1 MWAVCFLLNADY
13 VKVFAAENKLMS
25 NIQVIHHRSDVIFE
39 DIYMNPT
46 WFRNALLEVPCLD
59 SS

>member
-13 VKVFAAENKLMS
+13 VKVFAAENKLMA
-25 NIQVIHHRSDVIFE
+25 NIQVIHHRRDVMFA
-39 DIYMNPT
+39 DIYT
-46 WFRNALLEVPCLD
+46 WFCNALLEVPCLD